1 MEENA
6 VPHTHHTPRAHK
18 SAPSS
23 RAGRRPGTAA
33 TRSGECAAGGHVPG
47 QRGERF
53 RQDKPELGGAAAAEP
68 AARALLPAASLEA
81 QIWVFGR
88 GGGVW
93 EEKEE
98 GRHCVTPRQRSGAAL
113 RGERRAPGRAGPGR
127 ARRWRRPEQQEDG
140 LCHRWCCGRAPVRR
154 MKRHKWSYKCPSQR
168 KILILCV
175 TGWLIALLK
184 LLHVERH
191 FFPSKGIYLV
201 EHVLSTSSY
210 VRNRY
215 SYSRNEF
222 QYEINCSSIYE
233 QDPHEIGKSLEIR
246 RKEIVDLADEDVVAM
261 TSDCHVY
268 RSLRKYQLKPVSPEE
283 ESFPIAYSLV
293 VHKDAAMVERLIHS
307 LYSHQNVY
315 CIHYDQK
322 AAKSF
327 KSALNNLAKCFPNIF
342 IASKLE
348 TVDYAH
354 ISRLQA
360 DFNCLSDL
368 MDSPVPWKYVINL
381 CGQDFPLR
389 SNFELVAELKKL
401 DGGNMLETSKPSSSK
416 RERFTYHYELM
427 KVPYEYM
434 QMPVKTNISK
444 NPPPHDIEIF
454 VGSAYFVLSREFI
467 QYTLESSLAK
477 DFFEWSRDT
486 YSPDEHFWATLVR
499 VPGVPGEVPRS
510 SQDVTD
516 LQSKTRLV
524 KWNYLEDYLY
534 PPCTGAH
541 LRSVCI
547 YGAGELRWLLNSGHW
562 FANKI
567 DSKVDPVLVKCLAEK
582 VAEQQKEWVHLSS
595 DEHFLHLSSTNA
607 LA

>member
-1 MEENA
+1 M
-6 VPHTHHTPRAHK
+6 
-18 SAPSS
+18 
-23 RAGRRPGTAA
+23 
-33 TRSGECAAGGHVPG
+33 
-47 QRGERF
+47 
-53 RQDKPELGGAAAAEP
+53 
-68 AARALLPAASLEA
+68 SL
-81 QIWVFGR
+81 FS
-88 GGGVW
+88 
-93 EEKEE
+93 
-98 GRHCVTPRQRSGAAL
+98 C
-113 RGERRAPGRAGPGR
+113 
-127 ARRWRRPEQQEDG
+127 
-140 LCHRWCCGRAPVRR
+140 R
-154 MKRHKWSYKCPSQR
+154 MKRRKCLYKCPSRR

-201 EHVLSTSSY
+201 EHFLSTSSY

-215 SYSRNEF
+215 SYLRNEF

-246 RKEIVDLADEDVVAM
+246 RKEIIDLADEDVIAM
-261 TSDCHVY
+261 TSACHAY
-268 RSLRKYQLKPVSPEE
+268 RSLRKYHLKPVSPEE
-283 ESFPIAYSLV
+283 ESFPVAYSLV
-293 VHKDAAMVERLIHS
+293 VHKDAVMVERLIHS
-307 LYSHQNVY
+307 LYSHQNIY

-327 KSALNNLAKCFPNIF
+327 KSAMNNLAKCFPNIF

-368 MDSPVPWKYVINL
+368 MDSSVPWKYVINL
-381 CGQDFPLR
+381 CGQDFPLK

-401 DGGNMLETSKPSSSK
+401 DGGNMLETIKPSSSK

-444 NPPPHDIEIF
+444 DPPPHNIEMF
-454 VGSAYFVLSREFI
+454 VGSAYFVLSRAFI

-510 SQDVTD
+510 AQDITD

-524 KWNYLEDYLY
+524 KWNYLEDHLY
-534 PPCTGAH
+534 PPCTGTH

-547 YGAGELRWLLNSGHW
+547 YGTAELRWLLNYGHW
-562 FANKI
+562 FANKF

-582 VAEQQKEWVHLSS
+582 LAEQQKEWVYLSS
-595 DEHFLHLSSTNA
+595 DKYFLHINSLNA
-607 LA
+607 SL

>member
-1 MEENA
+1 
-6 VPHTHHTPRAHK
+6 
-18 SAPSS
+18 
-23 RAGRRPGTAA
+23 
-33 TRSGECAAGGHVPG
+33 
-47 QRGERF
+47 
-53 RQDKPELGGAAAAEP
+53 
-68 AARALLPAASLEA
+68 
-81 QIWVFGR
+81 
-88 GGGVW
+88 
-93 EEKEE
+93 
-98 GRHCVTPRQRSGAAL
+98 
-113 RGERRAPGRAGPGR
+113 
-127 ARRWRRPEQQEDG
+127 
-140 LCHRWCCGRAPVRR
+140 
-154 MKRHKWSYKCPSQR
+154 MKRRKWPYKCPSRR
-168 KILILCV
+168 KILILCF

-201 EHVLSTSSY
+201 EDFLSTSSY

-215 SYSRNEF
+215 SYPRDEL

-233 QDPHEIGKSLEIR
+233 QDPREIGKSLEIR
-246 RKEIVDLADEDVVAM
+246 RKEIIDLADEDVVAV

-268 RSLRKYQLKPVSPEE
+268 RSLRKYHLKPVSPEE
-283 ESFPIAYSLV
+283 ENFPIAYSLV

-307 LYSHQNVY
+307 LYSRQNIY

-368 MDSPVPWKYVINL
+368 MDSAVAWKYVINL
-381 CGQDFPLR
+381 CGQDFPLK

-401 DGGNMLETSKPSSSK
+401 GGGNMLETSKPSSSK

-444 NPPPHDIEIF
+444 NPPPHNIEIF

-467 QYTLESSLAK
+467 QHALESTLAK

-486 YSPDEHFWATLVR
+486 YSPDEHFWASLVR

-534 PPCTGAH
+534 PPCTGTH

-547 YGAGELRWLLNSGHW
+547 YGAGELRWLLNYGHW

-595 DEHFLHLSSTNA
+595 DERFLHLSSTNA
-607 LA
+607 SM

>member
-1 MEENA
+1 
-6 VPHTHHTPRAHK
+6 
-18 SAPSS
+18 
-23 RAGRRPGTAA
+23 
-33 TRSGECAAGGHVPG
+33 
-47 QRGERF
+47 
-53 RQDKPELGGAAAAEP
+53 
-68 AARALLPAASLEA
+68 
-81 QIWVFGR
+81 
-88 GGGVW
+88 
-93 EEKEE
+93 
-98 GRHCVTPRQRSGAAL
+98 
-113 RGERRAPGRAGPGR
+113 
-127 ARRWRRPEQQEDG
+127 
-140 LCHRWCCGRAPVRR
+140 
-154 MKRHKWSYKCPSQR
+154 MKRHKHPYKCPSQR
-168 KILILCV
+168 KFLILCL

-184 LLHVERH
+184 LFHVERH
-191 FFPSKGIYLV
+191 FFPSKGMYLV
-201 EHVLSTSSY
+201 EHFLSTSSY

-215 SYSRNEF
+215 SYLRNEF

-246 RKEIVDLADEDVVAM
+246 RKEIIDLTDEDIVAM

-268 RSLRKYQLKPVSPEE
+268 HSLRKYHLKVVSPEE

-293 VHKDAAMVERLIHS
+293 VHKDAVMVERLIHS
-307 LYSHQNVY
+307 LYSHQNIY

-322 AAKSF
+322 AARNF
-327 KSALNNLAKCFPNIF
+327 KSAMNNLAKCFPNIF

-348 TVDYAH
+348 IVDYAH

-368 MDSPVPWKYVINL
+368 MDSSVPWKYVINL

-389 SNFELVAELKKL
+389 SNFELVTELKRL
-401 DGGNMLETSKPSSSK
+401 SGGNMLETIKPSSSK

-434 QMPVKTNISK
+434 QMPVRTNISK
-444 NPPPHDIEIF
+444 NPPPHNIEVF
-454 VGSAYFVLSREFI
+454 VGSAYFVLSRAFI
-467 QYTLESSLAK
+467 QYTLKSTLAK

-510 SQDVTD
+510 AQDITD

-524 KWNYLEDYLY
+524 KWNYLEDHLY
-534 PPCTGAH
+534 PPCTGTH

-547 YGAGELRWLLNSGHW
+547 YGAAELRWLMSYGHW
-562 FANKI
+562 FANKF

-582 VAEQQKEWVHLSS
+582 LAEKQEEWVYLSS
-595 DEHFLHLSSTNA
+595 DEYFLHMDSVNA
-607 LA
+607 SL